1 MTGNKQGLWI
11 GAAVLVSLLAACG
24 GDSAND
30 GAAQSGAEVKQ
41 LKAEQADGNAQAP
54 GRGTDAAAP
63 VAQGAANEAAG
74 QQEAAK
80 ADTGVTEH
88 GIRGEVA
95 ADLLVQNNTFRD
107 YDDPTMERTQ
117 VMAFSDPGLPLS
129 GPPPEGK
136 PLDASSKAPN
146 VFAHQ
151 YTQKKI
157 EDIDG
162 STDVD
167 GTHQIRLGSQSIL
180 RPEKLQEFPGG
191 YEPLASIMGVTLDE
205 SSFAWSYGAAWFSPA
220 SGIREGKLLMRLER
234 RAVVRNIAYQELED
248 GSWKVPLTSDR
259 TYDVKYGE
267 IIPFD
272 TVLQHWKDAEGNFTE
287 LLFLKGRRKGEVRLC
302 TNTAVKGFRR
312 LTCNIWGVNS
322 YAPEDLGTYVVDDR
336 SFHQKGAGLRYW
348 ESALPGTNAAEQPA
362 AGQQAAAQG
371 AGAEQPQAAAQ

>member
-1 MTGNKQGLWI
+1 MVYW
-11 GAAVLVSLLAACG
+11 
-24 GDSAND
+24 
-30 GAAQSGAEVKQ
+30 
-41 LKAEQADGNAQAP
+41 
-54 GRGTDAAAP
+54 GTR
-63 VAQGAANEAAG
+63 NSFI
-74 QQEAAK
+74 
-80 ADTGVTEH
+80 H
-88 GIRGEVA
+88 
-95 ADLLVQNNTFRD
+95 
-107 YDDPTMERTQ
+107 
-117 VMAFSDPGLPLS
+117 
-129 GPPPEGK
+129 
-136 PLDASSKAPN
+136 
-146 VFAHQ
+146 H
-151 YTQKKI
+151 
-157 EDIDG
+157 
-162 STDVD
+162 
-167 GTHQIRLGSQSIL
+167 
-180 RPEKLQEFPGG
+180 EFPGG

-312 LTCNIWGVNS
+312 LT
-322 YAPEDLGTYVVDDR
+322 YVVDDR